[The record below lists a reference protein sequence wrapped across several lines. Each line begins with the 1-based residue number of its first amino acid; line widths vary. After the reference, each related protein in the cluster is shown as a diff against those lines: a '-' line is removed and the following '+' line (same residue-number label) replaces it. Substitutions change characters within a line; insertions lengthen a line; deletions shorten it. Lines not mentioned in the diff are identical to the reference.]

1 MVVES
6 EMNEIWQKCGKDF
19 EQKTV
24 EERTKMEEGT
34 KSGRK
39 NKKDMFGSSRTR
51 KMEGKVLFLLITRK
65 ILASR
70 KN

>member
-24 EERTKMEEGT
+24 EERTKVEEGI
-34 KSGRK
+34 KVAGRI
-39 NKKDMFGSSRTR
+39 R
-51 KMEGKVLFLLITRK
+51 KMCFEVVGPGRWRARYYFFL
-65 ILASR
+65 
-70 KN
+70 